1 MPIIAKGFTPSQLEY
16 QALQEGSLS
25 YKQKRAAYTQLRDI
39 AQKRIKRLAREFSQS
54 ETYKQHKE
62 GIRKL
67 RDIKTESQLNIELA
81 KLNKLIQSPY
91 STITGQKNL
100 REQALETL
108 KSNKYYKPGT
118 TEPIVTE
125 ENYDRF
131 TDFMEAYRAD
141 AEARVYGSETPT
153 ELFNEAERLKIKPK
167 SLIDYFSYWV
177 DHLEDLKNMENRR
190 GTREVSA
197 SYIRRRLGLETYKE
211 YYGN

>member
-1 MPIIAKGFTPSQLEY
+1 MAIIAKGFTPSQLEY
-16 QALQEGSLS
+16 QALQEGSLT

-67 RDIKTESQLNIELA
+67 RDIKTESQLNQELA

-91 STITGQKNL
+91 STITGQKEIRQKN
-100 REQALETL
+100 LETL
-108 KSNKYYKPGT
+108 EEHGYTLKGKPV
-118 TEPIVTE
+118 VTK

-131 TDFMEAYRAD
+131 TDFMEAYRASV
-141 AEARVYGSETPT
+141 EAQAYGSDIPVD
-153 ELFNEAERLKIKPK
+153 LFNEAERLKIKPQT
-167 SLIDYFSYWV
+167 LIDNISYWA
-177 DHLEDLKNMENRR
+177 DHLEDLQSMPDRKGNK
-190 GTREVSA
+190 EVSA

-211 YYGN
+211 YYGS